1 MSEAQSSLTD
11 QSVSRRLRTTNT
23 LMALVILVLLGQVA
37 WQGMRISSLKADNE
51 QTQREVT
58 RRAVRLASGR
68 DSSWTRPPIYVAMTC
83 NESEA
88 EK

>member
-1 MSEAQSSLTD
+1 MSRAYALWRHLLTERGD
-11 QSVSRRLRTTNT
+11 HISGIARKLGWGRKTVRRHLRT
-23 LMALVILVLLGQVA
+23 LL
-37 WQGMRISSLKADNE
+37 E
-51 QTQREVT
+51 QN
-58 RRAVRLASGR
+58 RAVRLASGR